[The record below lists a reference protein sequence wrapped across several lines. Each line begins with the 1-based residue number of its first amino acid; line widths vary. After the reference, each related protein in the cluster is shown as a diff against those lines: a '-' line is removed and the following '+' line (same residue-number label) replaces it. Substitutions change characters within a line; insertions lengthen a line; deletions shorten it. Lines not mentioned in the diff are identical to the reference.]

1 MKTHTRIRV
10 DDINTI
16 KKERNLQ
23 LKASVAFEEKMSN
36 IHEENFWNAVILLKL
51 LYFQVQVAIK
61 CLTKE
66 KMHTGTT
73 EFLKEANIMQNVDHE
88 NIVRMYGVVLDKD
101 DSLMLVGTKICCL
114 YPV

>member
-1 MKTHTRIRV
+1 
-10 DDINTI
+10 
-16 KKERNLQ
+16 
-23 LKASVAFEEKMSN
+23 
-36 IHEENFWNAVILLKL
+36 
-51 LYFQVQVAIK
+51 
-61 CLTKE
+61 
-66 KMHTGTT
+66 MHTGTT